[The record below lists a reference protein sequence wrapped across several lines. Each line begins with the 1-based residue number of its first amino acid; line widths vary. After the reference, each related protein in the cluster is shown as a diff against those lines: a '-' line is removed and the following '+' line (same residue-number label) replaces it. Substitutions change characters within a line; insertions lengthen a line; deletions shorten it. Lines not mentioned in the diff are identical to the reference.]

1 MLWIVILFRI
11 LSLLFSSCFR
21 NRESLLFLNSI
32 PSTTSRS
39 HILLRETVAIISYPT
54 SIERNRQQTERA
66 SIWRFTR
73 FSRNVLFVKWSQNKT
88 QPCVLFADEITKR
101 WNGLCSSYSVTNSM
115 ISISIHVHDKNAQC
129 PCLYY
134 TTHSSSAIPIEL
146 CEGQF
151 GSLSH
156 QSTPKRRDSQHDN
169 QQLLVNRCWHLV
181 GVLSSFPLLIC
192 SRSVWD
198 HSLLAVFSPRHRQAS
213 HRCSCLW
220 GVVHQ

>member
-1 MLWIVILFRI
+1 MGFSYLPFITCVTEDDSVPEHKCKWLSLLSFQSSILQELQPALLMLWIILLFRI

-115 ISISIHVHDKNAQC
+115 ISISIHVHDKNARAVHAFITQHILSDSDWVLWRTIRVTF
-129 PCLYY
+129 PSIDSETSRF
-134 TTHSSSAIPIEL
+134 TT
-146 CEGQF
+146 
-151 GSLSH
+151 
-156 QSTPKRRDSQHDN
+156 R
-169 QQLLVNRCWHLV
+169 
-181 GVLSSFPLLIC
+181 
-192 SRSVWD
+192 
-198 HSLLAVFSPRHRQAS
+198 
-213 HRCSCLW
+213 
-220 GVVHQ
+220 